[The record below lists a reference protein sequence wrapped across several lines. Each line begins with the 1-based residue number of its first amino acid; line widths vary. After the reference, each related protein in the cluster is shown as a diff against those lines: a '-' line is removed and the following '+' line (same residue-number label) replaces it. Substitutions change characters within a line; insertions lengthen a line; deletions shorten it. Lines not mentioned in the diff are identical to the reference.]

1 MNEVAETMK
10 VAARL
15 REVIAE
21 LSPDQRKAAKLP
33 GPERDHWLKLRDT
46 LKHGE
51 KLTEKALADIRL
63 TVDQLEKLLGDDQA
77 GAA

>member
-33 GPERDHWLKLRDT
+33 GPERDHWLKLQESI
-46 LKHGE
+46 KHGE
-51 KLTEKALADIRL
+51 ALTENALAGIRL
-63 TVDQLEKLLGDDQA
+63 TLDQLGKLLGDDQA